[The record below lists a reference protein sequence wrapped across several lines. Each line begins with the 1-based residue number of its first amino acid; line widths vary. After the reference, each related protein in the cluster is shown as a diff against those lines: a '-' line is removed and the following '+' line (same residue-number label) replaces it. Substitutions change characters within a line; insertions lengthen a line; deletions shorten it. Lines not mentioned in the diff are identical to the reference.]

1 MALAPRWATQSRS
14 ARRLRST
21 WRPQAGSPRCHSWL
35 SSPTLAMQSQQ
46 QVCTYVC
53 VSMHLLLLGM
63 AVYDDSCPFH
73 ARGDSHL
80 YMASQSLSST
90 HTGVLGLCRAL
101 HQLQARLTSPLRH
114 LRHLTPYLQST
125 LETGAAAH
133 LPRGAGPWAFSPT
146 AGGASS
152 SGRVGSRGA
161 GMASEASL
169 LAVGISAF
177 AFQVRSRSPLLCAR
191 QVPLCFLFLCP
202 T

>member
-1 MALAPRWATQSRS
+1 MMIHAP
-14 ARRLRST
+14 
-21 WRPQAGSPRCHSWL
+21 
-35 SSPTLAMQSQQ
+35 AMFGEIH
-46 QVCTYVC
+46 T
-53 VSMHLLLLGM
+53 
-63 AVYDDSCPFH
+63 
-73 ARGDSHL
+73 

-90 HTGVLGLCRAL
+90 HAGILGLCRAL

-114 LRHLTPYLQST
+114 LRHLNPYLQST

-133 LPRGAGPWAFSPT
+133 LPRGAGPWAFGPT

-152 SGRVGSRGA
+152 AGSPKRVGGRGS

-177 AFQVRSRSPLLCAR
+177 AFQVRSRSPLLFAR